1 MILCHN
7 KIKLLFFTYFGWI
20 TFFFCFKSLDGIRTP
35 HLGITNP
42 YPLLLFEL
50 KKEDAWI
57 YFNITKKLT

>member
-1 MILCHN
+1 MDN
-7 KIKLLFFTYFGWI
+7 
-20 TFFFCFKSLDGIRTP
+20 FFFCFKSLDGIRTP